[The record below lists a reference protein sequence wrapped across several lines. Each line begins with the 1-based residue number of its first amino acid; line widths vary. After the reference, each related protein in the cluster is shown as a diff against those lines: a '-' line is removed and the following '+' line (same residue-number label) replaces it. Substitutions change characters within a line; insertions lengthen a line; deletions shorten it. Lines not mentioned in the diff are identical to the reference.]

1 VRVIVSMPSERKSH
15 SSIHAKTHIYCSRT
29 CMLHILCLE
38 HRLLTLRAARSIA
51 CCPDAEIEGRGP
63 LYHVSAMNR
72 IHRVYH

>member
-1 VRVIVSMPSERKSH
+1 VRVIVSMPSERKQH
-15 SSIHAKTHIYCSRT
+15 SSIHAETHIYCSRT
-29 CMLHILCLE
+29 CMRLE
-38 HRLLTLRAARSIA
+38 HRPLTLRATSSIL